1 MEWVI
6 RSLNTKKNM
15 TKSKK
20 GAKNYHHAE
29 FTKLKFCK
37 NCKKTWER
45 TCTGTILSYNHLPT
59 YGLLRKNCDKC
70 GKKGN
75 IVCKKKGDDEM
86 TKSEIRQ
93 IFKENNVQLGKGAV
107 ELIDH
112 EAKMLV
118 KRMAI
123 RCKQGNVKRLT
134 LELMYIALG
143 KLND

>member
-6 RSLNTKKNM
+6 RSLNIKKNM
-15 TKSKK
+15 TKIRK

-29 FTKLKFCK
+29 FTKLKFCE

-45 TCTGTILSYNHLPT
+45 TCTGTIALYDHLPT
-59 YGLLRKNCDKC
+59 YGLLRKSCDIC
-70 GKKGN
+70 KKGSN
-75 IVCKKKGDDEM
+75 VTYKKEKDAKM
-86 TKSEIRQ
+86 TKKEIKD
-93 IFKENNVQLGKGAV
+93 IFKENDVQLGKGSV
-107 ELIDH
+107 EFIDH

-134 LELMYIALG
+134 PELMYIALG